1 MCEKLRAVFAF
12 ERRAIEASAD
22 LYFGAMMNGLEGV
35 QAFFEGVHIGGAP
48 SAKIERG
55 LRGFGDD
62 IGADTA
68 GDDVGIDGDALTKI
82 IPLFNA
88 NNLRG

>member
-1 MCEKLRAVFAF
+1 M
-12 ERRAIEASAD
+12 
-22 LYFGAMMNGLEGV
+22 YGLEGA
-35 QAFFEGVHIGGAP
+35 QALFEGMHVGGAP

-62 IGADTA
+62 IGAGTS
-68 GDDVGIDGDALTKI
+68 GDDVGVDGDALTKI

-88 NNLRG
+88 SNLPG